1 MRRASSE
8 NVLVN
13 VICVHCGT
21 EHRKPLRWFRDHS
34 RLSCEGCGYA
44 IALQNEQL
52 RAAINE
58 LRAVMSGLRRSS
70 RQHDRGAL
78 PEPKSARSRLRPSG
92 CLAD

>member
-8 NVLVN
+8 NVQVN

-21 EHRKPLRWFRDHS
+21 EHHKPLRWFRDHS

-70 RQHDRGAL
+70 RQHDRGVGA
-78 PEPKSARSRLRPSG
+78 KSARSRPRTSG

>member
-8 NVLVN
+8 NVQVN

-21 EHRKPLRWFRDHS
+21 EHHKPLGWFRDHS

-52 RAAINE
+52 RAAIK
-58 LRAVMSGLRRSS
+58 RAT
-70 RQHDRGAL
+70 RGNVRAQAL
-78 PEPKSARSRLRPSG
+78 QPGSMREAVPEPKSARTR
-92 CLAD
+92 